1 MTRLHWIILLFA
13 LWTALYA
20 GSFLVTAN
28 MPPDGDGFT
37 RGMNRVTLFLQFQLG
52 AGVSAAIAW
61 WTGRLLP
68 RGWQRWLSRLPA
80 MMTVALFLLIG
91 IMALAATLA

>member
-1 MTRLHWIILLFA
+1 MTRLHGIILLFA
-13 LWTALYA
+13 LWAALYA
-20 GSFLVTAN
+20 GSFLVATHTT
-28 MPPDGDGFT
+28 PDGDGFT
-37 RGMNRVTLFLQFQLG
+37 RGMNRITVFLQFQLG

-61 WTGRLLP
+61 WAGRLLP

-91 IMALAATLA
+91 VMALAATLA